1 MHALFL
7 SVFITMSSNEIFQ
20 LNHVLH
26 TVTRFLVMEI
36 VSIAINS
43 KQKSAALDYP
53 STLKEI
59 KT

>member
-1 MHALFL
+1 
-7 SVFITMSSNEIFQ
+7 MSSNEIFQ